1 MIADKQLTRMIEKGK
16 PLSVIRKKVEALA
29 LAEDKRAF
37 DVAIRDEYNELF
49 PTKRQ
54 ATEEELRERYEEFKT
69 EVDNEVGTNPLDT
82 YEKWVELAP
91 DWTEIPES
99 EQPDGYM
106 QFPDW
111 PNETRVIQEAVE
123 ATYDEDGMV
132 LTEAVAEVT
141 ELVRPYVAKD
151 ATDRV
156 DAYIRQA
163 TIPSVVTMRQA
174 RLSLLQSGLLATVEG
189 AITNGTDEAMKIEW
203 EYATDVRRDWAS
215 LIALTGTLG
224 MTAEQLDNLFRLANS
239 L

>member
-1 MIADKQLTRMIEKGK
+1 MGLIEDRIVVGNIEGAKSSIA
-16 PLSVIRKKVEALA
+16 KKY
-29 LAEDKRAF
+29 LAEDKADWNR
-37 DVAIRDEYNELF
+37 VMQEEYDLLF
-49 PTKRQ
+49 PTKRGM
-54 ATEEELRERYEEFKT
+54 TEEERNAYYDENYT
-69 EVDNEVGTNPLDT
+69 DEVVETDEYPLVDI
-82 YEKWVELAP
+82 L
-91 DWTEIPES
+91 ES
-99 EQPDGYM
+99 EQPDGYK

-111 PNETRVIQEAVE
+111 LNETRVVTEAIEEVSHIE
-123 ATYDEDGMV
+123 VIDDMETKVVDV
-132 LTEAVAEVT
+132 EAVAEVT

-151 ATDRV
+151 VTDRV

-163 TIPSVVTMRQA
+163 TTPSVVTMRQA

-224 MTAEQLDNLFRLANS
+224 MTAEQLDELFILAGS